1 MSAALGHRP
10 GAQCGRNYLC
20 LTIHARSD
28 TIDTM
33 EPYARIL
40 IYEKTRRILKV
51 AAVLQG
57 TTVTELV
64 NRLATAELERVNGE
78 QRDRQHTSNS

>member
-1 MSAALGHRP
+1 
-10 GAQCGRNYLC
+10 
-20 LTIHARSD
+20 LTTHARSD

-40 IYEKTRRILKV
+40 IYEKTRRLLKV

-78 QRDRQHTSNS
+78 KKE

>member
-1 MSAALGHRP
+1 
-10 GAQCGRNYLC
+10 
-20 LTIHARSD
+20 
-28 TIDTM
+28 M
-33 EPYARIL
+33 EPYVRIL

-78 QRDRQHTSNS
+78 KEAFVAFGRNVPAQEGANCVVP

>member
-1 MSAALGHRP
+1 M
-10 GAQCGRNYLC
+10 
-20 LTIHARSD
+20 TTHARSD

-33 EPYARIL
+33 EPYVRIL

-78 QRDRQHTSNS
+78 KKE

>member
-1 MSAALGHRP
+1 MSAAPAHRP

-40 IYEKTRRILKV
+40 IYEKTRRLLKV

-78 QRDRQHTSNS
+78 KKE

>member
-1 MSAALGHRP
+1 M
-10 GAQCGRNYLC
+10 
-20 LTIHARSD
+20 TIHARSD

-33 EPYARIL
+33 EPYVRIL

-57 TTVTELV
+57 ATVTELV

-78 QRDRQHTSNS
+78 KKE

>member
-1 MSAALGHRP
+1 M
-10 GAQCGRNYLC
+10 
-20 LTIHARSD
+20 TTHARSD

-33 EPYARIL
+33 EPYVRIL

-57 TTVTELV
+57 ATVTELV

-78 QRDRQHTSNS
+78 KKE

>member
-1 MSAALGHRP
+1 
-10 GAQCGRNYLC
+10 
-20 LTIHARSD
+20 
-28 TIDTM
+28 M
-33 EPYARIL
+33 EPYVRIL
-40 IYEKTRRILKV
+40 IYEKTRRLLKV

-64 NRLATAELERVNGE
+64 NRLATAELERVNEE

>member
-1 MSAALGHRP
+1 M
-10 GAQCGRNYLC
+10 
-20 LTIHARSD
+20 TIRARSD

-40 IYEKTRRILKV
+40 IYEKTRRLLKV

-78 QRDRQHTSNS
+78 KKE

>member
-1 MSAALGHRP
+1 
-10 GAQCGRNYLC
+10 
-20 LTIHARSD
+20 
-28 TIDTM
+28 M

-40 IYEKTRRILKV
+40 IYEKTRRTLKV

-78 QRDRQHTSNS
+78 KKE